1 MKFTLLI
8 FLLFCIVFSEAKI
21 IQRNDCLG
29 KLTLYSYTKTAKE
42 ELFKTIIVPKTFRK
56 VKHHRIID
64 LIDFKG
70 NCCWKIYKKENF
82 KGPSKTLNPGFLTEA
97 QQFFRSRRFR
107 FVRSLKKVECWSSW
121 NKNLILEIV
130 LNTIRTSD
138 TVFENHRKS
147 LIQHCER
154 SELRLH
160 FEWTKVD

>member
-1 MKFTLLI
+1 MKSTLLI
-8 FLLFCIVFSEAKI
+8 FLLFCVVFSEAKI
-21 IQRNDCLG
+21 IQRNHCFG

-82 KGPSKTLNPGFLTEA
+82 KGPSQTLNPGFLTEA

-107 FVRSLKKVECWSSW
+107 FVRSLKKVDCWPSW
-121 NKNLILEIV
+121 NKNRIDVQSLILMPSK
-130 LNTIRTSD
+130 LWR
-138 TVFENHRKS
+138 
-147 LIQHCER
+147 
-154 SELRLH
+154 
-160 FEWTKVD
+160 FEWSERGILSWVS